1 MPSGK
6 EPERSPGL
14 EPEHDSFSQ
23 RILTSASTL
32 ANSTFSQPP
41 TNRELPASALLPED
55 KAGPSSIGVGSN
67 ERAESHCTVDSSA
80 KSQHPSR
87 PAPFESF
94 RLDLHSSENQPNA
107 QIIQN
112 SFDDFNTSRSDL
124 SALMGPL
131 TDPQSRSTQAARK
144 GNEQHAGA
152 QTGSEAMLSKSSIP
166 IPYPSPPEDGAA
178 VVDLFSDPS
187 FMLDDQ
193 VNDDVDLDVLQHN
206 DQEIFDAR
214 SKHFEPMKD
223 ASEPVHFQD
232 WEMSAEF
239 KTTWR
244 RIFAGYQDEVWG
256 DKSPAAE
263 EARTELTREIQ
274 AGVKEPGNGPAVNR
288 LRMLLGHMLPPSTG

>member
-6 EPERSPGL
+6 EPERNPGL

-23 RILTSASTL
+23 RILASASTL
-32 ANSTFSQPP
+32 VNSTFSQPP
-41 TNRELPASALLPED
+41 TNVELPASGLHPED
-55 KAGPSSIGVGSN
+55 KAGPSSIGVSSN
-67 ERAESHCTVDSSA
+67 ERADPHCTVDSIA

-94 RLDLHSSENQPNA
+94 RSDLHSSENQRHA
-107 QIIQN
+107 QTTQN

-124 SALMGPL
+124 SALLDPL
-131 TDPQSRSTQAARK
+131 TDPQSRRTQAAHK
-144 GNEQHAGA
+144 VNEQHPGA
-152 QTGSEAMLSKSSIP
+152 HIGSEAIVSESSFP
-166 IPYPSPPEDGAA
+166 IPYTSPPEDGAA
-178 VVDLFSDPS
+178 VVDLLSDPS

-193 VNDDVDLDVLQHN
+193 IDDDVDLDVLQHN
-206 DQEIFDAR
+206 DQEVFDAR
-214 SKHFEPMKD
+214 SNNFERMKD
-223 ASEPVHFQD
+223 ASEQVQFRD

-263 EARTELTREIQ
+263 EARTELRHEIQ
-274 AGVKEPGNGPAVNR
+274 AGVPEPGNGPAVNR
-288 LRMLLGHMLPPSTG
+288 LRMLLGHMLPPSIG